1 MIGLKTK
8 LSDLYGNNVS
18 NMSNTAK
25 RRKLQILLDI
35 LHCYENVSKF
45 RNFDD
50 YKIPNFSFQ
59 IQYSVSA
66 SQVMFLSE
74 LLKFQESIARDDM
87 VAGKLTKNNYDTIV
101 MKAKQKFVNGVLK
114 HKNKFHN

>member
-1 MIGLKTK
+1 
-8 LSDLYGNNVS
+8 
-18 NMSNTAK
+18 
-25 RRKLQILLDI
+25 
-35 LHCYENVSKF
+35 
-45 RNFDD
+45 
-50 YKIPNFSFQ
+50 
-59 IQYSVSA
+59 
-66 SQVMFLSE
+66 MFLSE